1 MSTTVSVFS
10 PAPAPAPAP
19 APEARAELLADA
31 LLAWRRRLLLETGGQ
46 AADLDWLLDLEGGL
60 RWADLQ
66 ALFLHPERPV
76 SLACSLRHLEDLWK
90 RHRQAEVPLQYL
102 VGRCPWR
109 DLELAV
115 GPGVLIPRQETES
128 LIDIAISCSTSPG
141 GPSPWADLGTGS
153 GCLAVALARAW
164 PASNGLA
171 VDQSAAALSQAGH
184 NLRQAGVD
192 ARVTLMEGSWWDPLR
207 PWWGQ
212 LELVVANPPYIPSAV
227 VDALEPV
234 VRCHEPRMALD
245 GGPDGLACL
254 RALVAGAISALAPG
268 GWLLVE
274 HHHDQSDAV
283 IALYLGAGLE
293 QVRAHKDLE
302 GCGRFV
308 VGRRPLGPPSMP

>member
-1 MSTTVSVFS
+1 MSLTRSALSPEVSPES
-10 PAPAPAPAP
+10 
-19 APEARAELLADA
+19 EARAELQADA
-31 LLAWRRRLLLETGGQ
+31 LLTWRRQLLLSMGGQ

-60 RWADLQ
+60 PWADLQ
-66 ALFLHPERPV
+66 ALRLHPDRPV
-76 SLACSLRHLEDLWK
+76 LLSCSLNHLEALWR

-115 GPGVLIPRQETES
+115 GPGVLIPRQETEH
-128 LIDIAISCSTSPG
+128 LIDLAFSCWSSPV
-141 GPSPWADLGTGS
+141 GPSFWADLGTGS

-164 PASNGLA
+164 PATTGLA
-171 VDQSAAALSQAGH
+171 VDQSAAALMQAGH

-192 ARVTLMEGSWWDPLR
+192 AGVTLLQGSWWDPLR

-234 VRCHEPRMALD
+234 VRCHEPRGALD

-254 RALVAGAISALAPG
+254 RDLVAGANPALAPG

-283 IALYLGAGLE
+283 IALYEGEGLV
-293 QVRAHKDLE
+293 QVGVHRDLE
-302 GCGRFV
+302 GRSRFV
-308 VGRRPLGPPSMP
+308 VGRRPMGPR